1 MFLTCFKPFLIAFPQ
16 DLKLLP
22 LRDPSHYVER
32 INTSVYCD
40 REAKQV
46 MLVYAPTGGDR
57 LEFMLFETAG
67 MPVPII

>member
-1 MFLTCFKPFLIAFPQ
+1 MVLIAFPQ

-40 REAKQV
+40 REANQV

>member
-57 LEFMLFETAG
+57 LEFMLFETA
-67 MPVPII
+67 